1 MSEINDIDISDNES
15 ETSDNESE
23 TSDNEV
29 KNNDGVEIEDEDN
42 IDIIDEDEDEDEDG
56 DEVED
61 GDEDD
66 AEAEI
71 EDMDGDNITSN
82 KVNMEY
88 IGGDDADDIS
98 EEESDDEEDNEDYLQ
113 KFGKS
118 LKENIISDYHPD
130 LKLHNESE
138 IKLMSMVS
146 RNANGIIIDVLH
158 TTIPFITKYEKARII
173 GERTSQLNSGAKP
186 FIDVDDDVI
195 DGYLIALEE
204 FKLKKIPF
212 IIKRPLPNGKCE
224 YWKLS
229 DLEII

>member
-1 MSEINDIDISDNES
+1 MSEINDIDISENEN
-15 ETSDNESE
+15 ENDSDNESE

-29 KNNDGVEIEDEDN
+29 KNNDGVEMEDEDN
-42 IDIIDEDEDEDEDG
+42 IDIIDEDEDDDG
-56 DEVED
+56 DDIEDDD
-61 GDEDD
+61 GDD
-66 AEAEI
+66 I
-71 EDMDGDNITSN
+71 EDVDRDIEEDNITSN
-82 KVNMEY
+82 KVNTEY
-88 IGGDDADDIS
+88 IGGDEADDIS
-98 EEESDDEEDNEDYLQ
+98 EEESDDEDNEDYLQ

-130 LKLHNESE
+130 LKLHNENE
-138 IKLMSMVS
+138 IRLMSMVS
-146 RNANGIIIDVLH
+146 RNANGVIIDVLH

-173 GERTSQLNSGAKP
+173 GERTSQLNSGAKS